1 MGETNMMTYEQRMG
15 ELDDDQ
21 RKAACMPVNSVIA
34 AGAGSGKT
42 RVLAT
47 RFLHLVVERNIPVN
61 EILALTFTNKA
72 ASEMYGRIYATLR
85 DTDHIRSQ
93 EAANGFSGANIK
105 TIDSFCNS
113 VARNACRKY
122 GVSPDFAI
130 DDSGALELAESLAL
144 PFFLENRKAPAIGHF
159 LRRYTQQEL
168 ASSLFAET
176 MVRNSPVSA
185 PLDFDAFLE
194 LQKNTVAS
202 LFAKNARE
210 IRAAFASIESIEGGT
225 GKQWDACREVFAE
238 TIPDEPTLRDRGSIV
253 AFIDFCDRVTSLT
266 FTAASKNPAM
276 CEIREIHADL
286 KKRLIPEFLA
296 LASHALNEDIIRD
309 AFRLLG
315 DFQRLYHEKKRAAG
329 ILTYA
334 DVARMAVDAL
344 ASDPDLREAYKASFG
359 SVMIDEFQDDNDLQ
373 RKLLFLISER
383 EGLNDRADPPKID
396 PSAANPTAKDLCPDK
411 LFFVGDEKQS
421 IYRFRGADV
430 SVFRSLAADLAT
442 ADAPTLG
449 TNFRTERALIDVF
462 NAVLPYV
469 FLNPKIYPAGEFPLY
484 EATFSPIKAG
494 RDTEGLSPSLDLI
507 VVPMK
512 RNDDDRSRIEKP
524 QETEASAVAERI
536 RTLRDSRYLV
546 RSRDGGTRPCKW
558 DDFAILF
565 RSRSKQRLF
574 ERALRERGIPFQAEN
589 MKGLFDDAPV
599 NDMYALLRLAVF
611 PADNTAYANL
621 LRSPLVGI
629 GDRGFVPAVAS
640 RTTAL
645 ARGCTP
651 PPPFD
656 PSVEAE
662 LSPSDRERFAAGR
675 ELYGRIRSMAD
686 RVSAAELV
694 THVWHAEG
702 YRYAALL
709 DPSLHRYLELYD
721 YLFELARRA
730 DADGLTLAAFLD
742 RLGGFME
749 DPKKLDD
756 LDIPVERVGGVKL
769 TTIHKSKGLEYPIVF
784 VVDSGSQ
791 QRTKTRRAP
800 VYVSKDYGVSV
811 NTGGSEDARSAEDNW
826 FYVRDLEGET
836 LREQAELRRLLYVAM
851 TRAETR
857 LFVTGTLETKEDP
870 REFPLEGQGLRKAL
884 SDWAETRADGAAK
897 RSREVASFFDL
908 LIPAC
913 ADLDIPGLNLRA
925 VPSAQRAEGPAFG
938 TETTAI
944 PASVAAPLYEGA
956 QTREYKPS
964 PRSRCAATGLQAAFP
979 DVYPESATTTTGREY
994 NSRSDKKDDLDATL
1008 ERSSIPAN
1016 DFGTLAHRAIEARI
1030 TGAPVFVPEELV
1042 SFIQTMTNR
1051 FFSSDLGQMA
1061 QKADWVQT
1069 EYGFLTKWQAG
1080 DREIAVNGQMDL
1092 VFSIEGTVH
1101 VVDYK
1106 TDRVEIPDDHAL
1118 QLSVYRKAAEDLFQ
1132 APVTTWLFY
1141 LRSGNS
1147 VKMG

>member
-1 MGETNMMTYEQRMG
+1 MGESKTMTYERRMA

-21 RKAACMPVNSVIA
+21 RKAARMPVNAVIA

-47 RFLHLVVERNIPVN
+47 RFLHLVVERGIPVN

-85 DTDHIRSQ
+85 DTDHVRSQ
-93 EAANGFSGANIK
+93 EAALGFSAANVK

-130 DDSGALELAESLAL
+130 DDAGALELAESLAL

-168 ASSLFAET
+168 ASSLFANT
-176 MVRNSPVSA
+176 VVRHSPVSA

-194 LQKNTVAS
+194 LQKRTVAT
-202 LFAKNARE
+202 LFAKDARE

-225 GKQWDACREVFAE
+225 GKQWDACREVFASE
-238 TIPDEPTLRDRGSIV
+238 IPDEPNIADRASIV
-253 AFIDFCDRVTSLT
+253 AFIEFCDRVTSLT
-266 FTAASKNPAM
+266 FSSNSKNPAM
-276 CEIREIHADL
+276 CDIRDIHADL

-309 AFRLLG
+309 AFRLLA

-344 ASDPDLREAYKASFG
+344 SSDADLREAYKESFG

-383 EGLNDRADPPKID
+383 EGQTDRTD
-396 PSAANPTAKDLCPDK
+396 PSAADLRPDK

-442 ADAPTLG
+442 SDAPTLG

-469 FLNPKIYPAGEFPLY
+469 FLNPKIYPEGAFPLY

-494 RDTEGLSPSLDLI
+494 RDTEGLIPSLDVII
-507 VVPMK
+507 VPTK
-512 RNDDDRSRIEKP
+512 RNDEDRSKTEKP
-524 QETEASAVAERI
+524 QETEAAAVAERI
-536 RTLRDSRYLV
+536 RSLRDSGYRV
-546 RSRDGGTRPCKW
+546 RSGNGGTRPCEW
-558 DDFAILF
+558 NDFAILF

-574 ERALRERGIPFQAEN
+574 ERALREQGIPFQAEN

-599 NDMYALLRLAVF
+599 NDIYALLRLAVF

-621 LRSPLVGI
+621 LRSPFVGI
-629 GDRGFVPAVAS
+629 SDRAFVPAVAS

-645 ARGCTP
+645 AKGCTP

-675 ELYGRIRSMAD
+675 ELYERVRSMAD

-694 THVWHAEG
+694 THVWYAEG

-709 DPSLHRYLELYD
+709 DPALHRYLELYD

-791 QRTKTRRAP
+791 QRAKTRREP

-826 FYVRDLEGET
+826 FYVRDLEGEI

-857 LFVTGTLETKEDP
+857 LFVTGTLETKKDP
-870 REFPLEGQGLRKAL
+870 REFPSEGPALREELAE
-884 SDWAETRADGAAK
+884 WAESRADGAAK
-897 RSREVASFFDL
+897 RSREIASFFDL
-908 LIPAC
+908 LMPAC

-925 VPSAQRAEGPAFG
+925 IPAAPREANFPKNAES
-938 TETTAI
+938 TSI
-944 PASVAAPLYEGA
+944 PASLVAPFYESA
-956 QTREYKPS
+956 KTREYKPS
-964 PRSRCAATGLQAAFP
+964 PRSRCAATGLRAAFP
-979 DVYPESATTTTGREY
+979 DIYPESAEENDARQSTA
-994 NSRSDKKDDLDATL
+994 RSDKRDELDAIL
-1008 ERSSIPAN
+1008 ERASIPAN

-1030 TGAPVFVPEELV
+1030 TGNPIFVPEELV
-1042 SFIQTMTNR
+1042 SFIQTMTDR
-1051 FFSSDLGQMA
+1051 FFASELGKMA
-1061 QKADWVQT
+1061 LRADWIRT

-1080 DREIAVNGQMDL
+1080 DREISVNGQMDL
-1092 VFSIEGTVH
+1092 VFSIEGKVH

-1106 TDRVEIPDDHAL
+1106 TDRIENPEDHAL
-1118 QLSVYRKAAEDLFQ
+1118 QLSVYRKAAEDLFES
-1132 APVTTWLFY
+1132 PVGTWLFY